1 MTKMTKMFAVLPF
14 CLFFMVISFSGVS
27 AGENLYRFGL
37 QIGPFIPHNWQIQ
50 GWTYIYRN
58 QGGSISSG
66 HLEGFGNGIDI
77 ILYGQYRFSHWEL
90 RFDGGGRLLI
100 RRKLDMVDETSQT
113 RYENRLIVYPFTL
126 SFIRRTDILN
136 TFFSPYFG
144 VGGGIYFADW
154 EEKYSYSYGS
164 TYNRTWLKGSST
176 PVGVHFLT
184 GIDYDLW
191 RNLYLQFEYR
201 YSYVDSD
208 WELKDQDTDEREMI
222 RDLDI
227 GGTSLK
233 LGLGYSF

>member
-1 MTKMTKMFAVLPF
+1 M
-14 CLFFMVISFSGVS
+14 IQSFGGVS

-37 QIGPFIPHNWQIQ
+37 QIGPFIPNNWQIQ
-50 GWTYIYRN
+50 GWTSVWRDRT
-58 QGGSISSG
+58 GSITSG
-66 HLEGFGNGIDI
+66 NLEGFGNGIDI
-77 ILYGQYRFSHWEL
+77 ILYGQYRFGHWEL
-90 RFDGGGRLLI
+90 RFDAGGRLLI
-100 RRKLDMVDETSQT
+100 RRKLDIVTENSETH
-113 RYENRLIVYPFTL
+113 YENRLIIYPFTL
-126 SFIRRTDILN
+126 SFIRRADILN

-144 VGGGIYFADW
+144 IGGGIYFADW
-154 EEKYSYSYGS
+154 EEKYSYSSGS
-164 TYNRTWLKGSST
+164 SYRREWLKGSSA
-176 PVGVHFLT
+176 PFGVHFLA

-208 WELKDQDTDEREMI
+208 WELKDQDTDEREKI

>member
-1 MTKMTKMFAVLPF
+1 MRKIFSVLLF
-14 CLFFMVISFSGVS
+14 CLFFMIQSFGGVS

-37 QIGPFIPHNWQIQ
+37 QIGPFIPHHWQIQ
-50 GWTYIYRN
+50 GWTSISRN
-58 QGGSISSG
+58 QDGSITSG

-77 ILYGQYRFSHWEL
+77 ILYGQYRFGHWEL
-90 RFDGGGRLLI
+90 RFDAGGRLLL
-100 RRKLDMVDETSQT
+100 RRKLDIVSGISET

-126 SFIRRTDILN
+126 SFIRRTNILN

-144 VGGGIYFADW
+144 IGGGIYFADW
-154 EEKYSYSYGS
+154 EEKYSYSYGNS
-164 TYNRTWLKGSST
+164 YSRTWLKGSSA
-176 PVGVHFLT
+176 PFGVHFLT

-201 YSYVDSD
+201 YSYVESD
-208 WELKDQDTDEREMI
+208 WELKDQDTDEREKI

>member
-1 MTKMTKMFAVLPF
+1 MRKMFAVLPF
-14 CLFFMVISFSGVS
+14 CLFLIVISSGDLY
-27 AGENLYRFGL
+27 AGEREFSVGF

-50 GWTYIYRN
+50 GWTTIWRR
-58 QGGSISSG
+58 QDGSISSG
-66 HLEGFGNGIDI
+66 RLEGFGNGMDI
-77 ILYGQYRFSHWEL
+77 ILYGQYRFRHWEL
-90 RFDGGGRLLI
+90 RFDAGGRLLI

-144 VGGGIYFADW
+144 IGGGIYFADW
-154 EEKYSYSYGS
+154 EEKYSYSSEYS
-164 TYNRTWLKGSST
+164 YNRTWLKGSSA
-176 PVGVHFLT
+176 PFGVHFLT

-208 WELKDQDTDEREMI
+208 WELKDQDTDEREKI

-233 LGLGYSF
+233 LGLGYGF